1 MEVNGDFDEVDFTLP
16 SQFASMQSA
25 KEAQAEKKI
34 KKNAKET
41 PKRET
46 AKEPAKKDTPKP
58 AKEQVQKSPKISKQ
72 PPTPQPSTES
82 PKVAKA
88 KAPIP
93 KTRDS
98 GKKVEPPKE
107 KREPRELKNL
117 GTPEVKQQSRTKETR
132 SGNKSSKEESP
143 LPSNLFNLIKIIGL
157 S

>member
-1 MEVNGDFDEVDFTLP
+1 MEINGEFDEIDFSLP

-25 KEAQAEKKI
+25 KEAQAEKKS
-34 KKNAKET
+34 KKTVKDT

-46 AKEPAKKDTPKP
+46 AVKEPIKKDTPKP
-58 AKEQVQKSPKISKQ
+58 TKEQVQKSPKANKQ

-82 PKVAKA
+82 PKVVKA

-117 GTPEVKQQSRTKETR
+117 GTPEVKQQSRIKETR
-132 SGNKSSKEESP
+132 SGNKSTKDESP
-143 LPSNLFNLIKIIGL
+143 LPSNLILKFGF
-157 S
+157 